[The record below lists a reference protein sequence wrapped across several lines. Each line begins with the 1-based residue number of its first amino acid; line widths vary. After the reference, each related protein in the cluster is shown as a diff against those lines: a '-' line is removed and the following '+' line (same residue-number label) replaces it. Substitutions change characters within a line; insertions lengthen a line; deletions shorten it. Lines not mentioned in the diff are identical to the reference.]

1 MKLTFSSRETLLA
14 RIDQPAQLADQG
26 PLFPPLGLGLGSVPD
41 LDNLLSPAP
50 TPLDG
55 QHGVCASPAAY
66 GLPLRIRKRPPLAV
80 GGRSEMC
87 HNRTHALQQTG
98 AYSITSSGRGTI
110 PRSSGILANS
120 IPASASS

>member
-1 MKLTFSSRETLLA
+1 MSEAISPVRVENHHSDEIAFSSRETLLA

-80 GGRSEMC
+80 GRRSEMC
-87 HNRTHALQQTG
+87 QLLT
-98 AYSITSSGRGTI
+98 
-110 PRSSGILANS
+110 
-120 IPASASS
+120 